1 MSTLKSKSSDK
12 DEDERFSLLLEEN
25 VEIEVLFKF
34 EENAF
39 FKCFFFL
46 YLKIYLHL
54 LNLKIGNYFLHYL
67 M

>member
-1 MSTLKSKSSDK
+1 MSTLKSKSSEK
-12 DEDERFSLLLEEN
+12 YEDERFSLLLEEN

-39 FKCFFFL
+39 FKCFFL

-54 LNLKIGNYFLHYL
+54 LNLKIGNDFLHYL